1 MHSANADPPDVS
13 DVEGWSETY
22 EVYNHPV
29 LADANN
35 DSYRHI
41 SGGYPS
47 YVLID
52 QDMVIHNADMYP
64 FNENTAASL
73 ISAE

>member
-1 MHSANADPPDVS
+1 MHSANNDPPDVS
-13 DVEGWSETY
+13 DVEGWASRY
-22 EVYNHPV
+22 NVNHPV

-41 SGGYPS
+41 NGGYPS

-52 QDMVIHNADMYP
+52 QDMLINNADFYP
-64 FNENTAASL
+64 FNEATAASL
-73 ISAE
+73 ISE

>member
-1 MHSANADPPDVS
+1 MHSANNDPPDVS
-13 DVEGWSETY
+13 DVEGWADRYTI
-22 EVYNHPV
+22 NHPV
-29 LADANN
+29 LADANG

-52 QDMVIHNADMYP
+52 QDMIIHNADLYP
-64 FNENTAASL
+64 FNSDTAASL
-73 ISAE
+73 IAD